1 MYITKEN
8 VHGGKPIKE
17 LVDVVTNKYRFRK
30 VVVVRGVYY
39 NVDNFDYLDD

>member
-1 MYITKEN
+1 MFMVER
-8 VHGGKPIKE
+8 IKE
-17 LVDVVTNKYRFRK
+17 LVDVVTNNYRFRK